1 MGNTFSRGRSDTAT
15 SLNRYGTISFF
26 GTRNPS
32 HLPPHLRCV
41 STTGVRRILVPL
53 ADEPIDDATF
63 QQVFDLAQIAGSTI
77 RLLYVRAGRAPSAGE
92 EASSLREMARIA
104 ARSAGVPVQRVVRF
118 GDVDTAILREAAHW
132 PADVVALTAGDP
144 AWLSRAVRSGKAA
157 RAFRDGGIPALL
169 YTPRTIPSAA

>member
-1 MGNTFSRGRSDTAT
+1 
-15 SLNRYGTISFF
+15 
-26 GTRNPS
+26 
-32 HLPPHLRCV
+32 
-41 STTGVRRILVPL
+41 VPL
-53 ADEPIDDATF
+53 ADEPIDEATL
-63 QQVFDLAQIAGSTI
+63 QQVFDLAQPGSTI
-77 RLLYVRAGRAPSAGE
+77 RLLYVRAARAPSAAE
-92 EASSLREMARIA
+92 EAPSSREVARVA
-104 ARSAGVPVQRVVRF
+104 ARSTGVAVQRVVRF